1 MTRHHDN
8 SGVCQVACGA
18 LWSLAVNT
26 ANRVFIAEAGGI
38 GPVVAALT
46 RHGDNSGVCDASCGA
61 LRNLAVND
69 ANKVSIAEGGGIV
82 YPWWRR

>member
-1 MTRHHDN
+1 MRN
-8 SGVCQVACGA
+8 
-18 LWSLAVNT
+18 LAGNA
-26 ANRVFIAEAGGI
+26 ANKVSIAEAGGI

-46 RHGDNSGVCDASCGA
+46 RHVDNSGVCDAACGA